1 MNPPVFVC
9 YKMWAME
16 GKSIRVR
23 IRPLSPNGRVPER
36 SHEGDAGWDLF
47 SAEDVTIPPGD
58 TAVVSTDVS
67 MEIPR
72 GWYGQIKSRSG
83 LGTKGVVVT
92 AGVVD
97 STYRG
102 NIKVVIINC
111 GKKELVFKRGDKLAQ
126 MVFLPVPEVEFV
138 VADSLEGSER
148 GDRGFGST
156 GL

>member
-1 MNPPVFVC
+1 
-9 YKMWAME
+9 ME
-16 GKSIRVR
+16 DRRIKVY
-23 IRPLSPNGRVPER
+23 IRPLSERARLPER
-36 SHEGDAGWDLF
+36 SHDGDAGWDLF
-47 SAEDVTIPPGD
+47 SAEDVEIEPGA
-58 TAVVSTDVS
+58 TGVVPTDVS

-72 GWYGQIKSRSG
+72 GWYGQVKSRSG

-111 GKKELVFKRGDKLAQ
+111 GRKTLLLKRGDRIAQ
-126 MVFLPVPEVEFV
+126 MVFLPVPDVEFIV
-138 VADSLEGSER
+138 VDSLEGSER
-148 GDRGFGST
+148 GDKGFGST